1 MSSTSGNDV
10 PQQADPASSSM
21 NTFAPFEEQALPVS
35 NEQGSASSNN
45 DATTPIKENSAENV
59 IPTRQIR
66 DGWGKTMTGLNSAW
80 KSTRQAT
87 DRFVKNNKLDETWI
101 AAKEKTI
108 KVSKDLELER
118 KWKAS
123 TTKVGEVAKDIGSK
137 VQNAIG
143 NKNKPDDNVR
153 PVVPDIPPSS
163 APIIYM
169 DLNQQ
174 QVGGPKNQQDSAV
187 AAPASAPVVS
197 DAPAV
202 VVPEAKIAELKI
214 SEEAATVVA
223 PPVVVPAAAA
233 AVVVD
238 DKKKE
243 EEEIFVA
250 PTPEPAA
257 AETDDAAMKFSID
270 DDDDDDEEVAFA
282 PTPVPAPVAVTSDEA
297 K

>member
-1 MSSTSGNDV
+1 MSSASGNDV
-10 PQQADPASSSM
+10 PQQADPALSSM

-35 NEQGSASSNN
+35 NEQGSASNNN
-45 DATTPIKENSAENV
+45 DANTPIKENSAENV

-66 DGWGKTMTGLNSAW
+66 EGWGKTMTGLNSAW

-87 DRFVKNNKLDETWI
+87 DKFVKNNKLDETWN

-118 KWKAS
+118 KWRAS

-143 NKNKPDDNVR
+143 NKKKPDDNVG

-187 AAPASAPVVS
+187 TAPVVS
-197 DAPAV
+197 DAPSG

-233 AVVVD
+233 SAAVVD
-238 DKKKE
+238 DKKE
-243 EEEIFVA
+243 EEEILVV

-282 PTPVPAPVAVTSDEA
+282 PTPVPAPVAVTDEA

>member
-1 MSSTSGNDV
+1 MSSASGNDV
-10 PQQADPASSSM
+10 PQQTDPASSM
-21 NTFAPFEEQALPVS
+21 NSSAPFEEQALPVS
-35 NEQGSASSNN
+35 NEEGTASCKN
-45 DATTPIKENSAENV
+45 DANTPVKQNSAENV

-66 DGWGKTMTGLNSAW
+66 EGWGKTMTGLNSAW

-87 DRFVKNNKLDETWI
+87 DRFVKNNKLDETWN

-143 NKNKPDDNVR
+143 NKKKPDDNVG

-174 QVGGPKNQQDSAV
+174 QVGGPKKQQDSAV
-187 AAPASAPVVS
+187 AAPVVS

-202 VVPEAKIAELKI
+202 VVPEAKVAELKI
-214 SEEAATVVA
+214 SEEAATAVP
-223 PPVVVPAAAA
+223 PPVVAAASA
-233 AVVVD
+233 AVVD
-238 DKKKE
+238 DKKG
-243 EEEIFVA
+243 EEEIFVM

-270 DDDDDDEEVAFA
+270 DDDEVAFA
-282 PTPVPAPVAVTSDEA
+282 STPVPATVAVTADEA